1 MSKKGFEH
9 TAADNL
15 PEKCEELFKSV
26 CFQITPIYYELFFMQ
41 YDMFKNICIKSEKN
55 YLYQFEKN
63 IWRFISGGLT
73 ASKEVVFKS
82 V

>member
-9 TAADNL
+9 TAADNH

-41 YDMFKNICIKSEKN
+41 YDMFKNICIKSKKN
-55 YLYQFEKN
+55 YLYQFEK
-63 IWRFISGGLT
+63 IFDDLL
-73 ASKEVVFKS
+73 VVD
-82 V
+82 

>member
-1 MSKKGFEH
+1 MISKKGFEH
-9 TAADNL
+9 TAADNY

-55 YLYQFEKN
+55 YLYQFEK
-63 IWRFISGGLT
+63 IFDDLL
-73 ASKEVVFKS
+73 VVD
-82 V
+82 

>member
-9 TAADNL
+9 TAVDNH

-55 YLYQFEKN
+55 YLYHLKKY
-63 IWRFISGGLT
+63 LT
-73 ASKEVVFKS
+73 IY
-82 V
+82 